1 MRASSNFCAA
11 GHVQGGAPLE
21 YVKLVDVWK
30 TYRLKGTSVTP
41 LRGFNLNVEKGELVV
56 VLGPSGEGKTTLL
69 RIIAGLLRQD
79 KGHVYLRGELVDDVS
94 PKDRNVAM
102 VFQSYAIYPFMSVY
116 DNIAFPLKLA
126 HRPKSEIDARVK
138 EVAKLLR
145 IDDILYKKPA
155 QLSGG
160 QRQRVAIAK
169 ALVKGADVLLMDE
182 PMANLDAQVRVFA
195 REELKQLHR
204 DLKTTIIYVTHDQVE
219 ALSLATK
226 LAVLHDGV
234 IQDYGDPMEVYRRP
248 KNSWVASFVGNPPMN
263 LFEARVV
270 GGSLVSKV
278 GELKVKVPSA
288 YRGLASEGRE
298 VVAGFRPEDAKVG
311 SGDLEGVVTMVERVG
326 AYTVL
331 HVDVGGISLRLLQ
344 PSLANVSRGDRVQF
358 DVPPDSVSLFDPK
371 TGLNLL
377 RRG

>member
-1 MRASSNFCAA
+1 M
-11 GHVQGGAPLE
+11 
-21 YVKLVDVWK
+21 
-30 TYRLKGTSVTP
+30 TP
-41 LRGFNLNVEKGELVV
+41 LRGLNLSVNKGELVV

-79 KGHVYLRGELVDDVS
+79 KGHVYLRGELVDDVP

-126 HRPKSEIDARVK
+126 HRPKQEIEAKVK
-138 EVAKLLR
+138 EVAKMLR
-145 IDDILYKKPA
+145 IDDILNKKPA

-169 ALVKGADVLLMDE
+169 ALVKGADILLMDE

-248 KNSWVASFVGNPPMN
+248 RNSWVASFVGNPPMN
-263 LFEARVV
+263 VFEARVV
-270 GGSLVSKV
+270 GGYVVSKAGSLKVEVPEAYSKLVS
-278 GELKVKVPSA
+278 
-288 YRGLASEGRE
+288 EGQD
-298 VVAGFRPEDAKVG
+298 VVAGFRPEDVEVG
-311 SGDLEGVVTMVERVG
+311 QGDVEGVVTMVERVG
-326 AYTVL
+326 AYTVI
-331 HVDVGGISLRLLQ
+331 HVDVGGLSLRLLQ
-344 PSLANVSRGDRVQF
+344 PSLAPASRGDRVRFQ
-358 DVPPDSVSLFDPK
+358 VPPAAISLFDPK

-377 RRG
+377 RGS

>member
-1 MRASSNFCAA
+1 M
-11 GHVQGGAPLE
+11 
-21 YVKLVDVWK
+21 
-30 TYRLKGTSVTP
+30 
-41 LRGFNLNVEKGELVV
+41 

-79 KGHVYLRGELVDDVS
+79 RGHVYLRGELVDDVP

-126 HRPKSEIDARVK
+126 HRPKKEIDEKVK

-169 ALVKGADVLLMDE
+169 ALVKGADILLMDE

-204 DLKTTIIYVTHDQVE
+204 ELKTTIIYVTHDQVE

-234 IQDYGDPMEVYRRP
+234 IQDYGDPMDVYRRP

-263 LFEARVV
+263 LFEARVS
-270 GGSLVSKV
+270 GGNVVSKA
-278 GELKVKVPSA
+278 GGLKVGVPPA
-288 YRGLASEGRE
+288 YRDVVKEGQE
-298 VVAGFRPEDAKVG
+298 VVAGFRPEDVKVG
-311 SGDLEGVVTMVERVG
+311 TGDFEGVVTMVERVG

-331 HVDVGGISLRLLQ
+331 HVNVNGLSLRLLQ
-344 PSLANVSRGDRVQF
+344 PSLSTASRGDRVRF
-358 DVPPDSVSLFDPK
+358 ELPPESLSLFDPK